1 MVTGEET
8 GRAFRCD
15 RDDQGDIRPWKTSA
29 GQREQSLTGVREAG
43 AFVFTL
49 DRVMSRELEGV
60 YYWPSFEIVRWC
72 GAHLPWRSYGLDDRN
87 PRHVSRYLVAEIIDA
102 FVESFYTPAAAA
114 ELSGRRGREVPPPWS
129 LAGRLRAASSQQA
142 IRRLRS
148 LPARA
153 GARARLALHL

>member
-1 MVTGEET
+1 MTADCVSKSVL
-8 GRAFRCD
+8 RVA
-15 RDDQGDIRPWKTSA
+15 
-29 GQREQSLTGVREAG
+29 
-43 AFVFTL
+43 L

>member
-1 MVTGEET
+1 LVVTGEET

-72 GAHLPWRSYGLDDRN
+72 GAHLPWRSYGLDDRS

-102 FVESFYTPAAAA
+102 FVESLYTPAAAA
-114 ELSGRRGREVPPPWS
+114 ELSGRRGPS
-129 LAGRLRAASSQQA
+129 AGDHLANPLGLRLDD
-142 IRRLRS
+142 
-148 LPARA
+148 
-153 GARARLALHL
+153 